1 VLNIKINQMET
12 TLEKTKSTQD
22 KILDNLFELKK
33 QVQSF
38 TNSLENF
45 KNSAQSSATIVILDA
60 IITSENYNQMKE
72 AANVDLTK

>member
-1 VLNIKINQMET
+1 MET

>member
-1 VLNIKINQMET
+1 MLNIKINQMET